1 MAFAAESEPE
11 PIVRARLLRQLT
23 VRLQLAAELSATVRS
38 RLANGD
44 PAEIDDATARLETLA
59 EEFKVLAQEY
69 DRLPC
74 PAPECESDEQLTR
87 ERSAMETA
95 AAGLAR
101 SSALTG
107 GLLERMVTVSR
118 GLVDLL
124 ALAKDGTYGSSG
136 RATEMSAHGVRLQ
149 ERA

>member
-1 MAFAAESEPE
+1 MAFSAESESE
-11 PIVRARLLRQLT
+11 PSVRARLLRQLT
-23 VRLQLAAELSATVRS
+23 VRLQLAAELSAAVRS

-107 GLLERMVTVSR
+107 GLLERMVSVSR
-118 GLVDLL
+118 GLLDLL
-124 ALAKDGTYGSSG
+124 ALSKDGTYHRSG
-136 RATEMSAHGVRLQ
+136 RVAEPAASGVKLL